1 MDKYIYY
8 IGNYTCSLMEQVEL
22 NRLKY
27 MIGCNSLDNY
37 NIGLV
42 ITIFLIVFLISF
54 LYGIVELFEKK

>member
-27 MIGCNSLDNY
+27 MIGCNAFDNY
-37 NIGLV
+37 KIGLA

-54 LYGIVELFEKK
+54 LYGIAELFEKN

>member
-22 NRLKY
+22 DRLKY
-27 MIGCNSLDNY
+27 MIGCNSYDNY

-42 ITIFLIVFLISF
+42 TTIFLISFLMAF
-54 LYGIVELFEKK
+54 LYGIVEVGKN

>member
-27 MIGCNSLDNY
+27 MIGCNAFDNY

-42 ITIFLIVFLISF
+42 ITILLIVCLIAFLV
-54 LYGIVELFEKK
+54 GIVEARKN

>member
-22 NRLKY
+22 IRLKY
-27 MIGCNSLDNY
+27 MIGCDYDNY

-42 ITIFLIVFLISF
+42 ITIFLIVFLIFF
-54 LYGIVELFEKK
+54 LYEIVELFEKK